1 MHPNTTKAPKH
12 EFRVQ
17 LCRSGVI
24 IVKHSDSTSLH
35 ELLQYAPI
43 RPALHRVSN
52 SNETVPNAPKHYETH
67 QNMSLASNGVDQV
80 HSLRKITTQLHCTNF
95 CINCTYSAILH
106 WVSSSNKT
114 VPNAPKLYEMH
125 QNMSLGSNGVDRV
138 NSLWKLR
145 HNFVARTFAL
155 IAPIR
160 PVLHRVSSSTE
171 TVPNAPKH
179 YDTHQ
184 NMSLGSN
191 GIDRVHSLQK
201 ITTQLR
207 CPNFWINCTYSAR
220 FAPSFK

>member
-1 MHPNTTKAPKH
+1 MVSIGCIHCKKLRHNFAARTF
-12 EFRVQ
+12 E
-17 LCRSGVI
+17 L
-24 IVKHSDSTSLH
+24 IV
-35 ELLQYAPI
+35 PI
-43 RPALHRVSN
+43 RLVLHRVSS
-52 SNETVPNAPKHYETH
+52 SNKTTPKAPKCNETH
-67 QNMSLASNGVDQV
+67 QNMSWGTYCVDRV
-80 HSLRKITTQLHCTNF
+80 CSLWRIPMWLHCTNF

-125 QNMSLGSNGVDRV
+125 QNMSLGSNGVDHV

-160 PVLHRVSSSTE
+160 PVLRRVSSSTE
-171 TVPNAPKH
+171 TVPKAPKH